1 MVTRQRGRIINVA
14 SAGSRSHPSTSSYGC
29 AKTAQVFLTESL
41 AVETQAHNI
50 QIFAIHP
57 GLVRSAMTEEFL
69 RTAAGQQALAQR
81 FAAGA
86 DVPPE
91 RAAQLAVFLA
101 SGQGDAL
108 SGRFLSI
115 TDNVAALVEQAEE
128 IRREDRYV
136 LRLRK

>member
-1 MVTRQRGRIINVA
+1 
-14 SAGSRSHPSTSSYGC
+14 
-29 AKTAQVFLTESL
+29 
-41 AVETQAHNI
+41 
-50 QIFAIHP
+50 
-57 GLVRSAMTEEFL
+57 MTEEFL
-69 RTAAGQQALAQR
+69 RTTTGQQVLAQR

-115 TDNVAALVEQAEE
+115 TDNVADLVQRAEE